1 MTQPTAFEDNALWEE
16 YGRTEDYLER
26 IDTIQGMLPED
37 ISTLLDVG
45 CGRGDV
51 INALQKNNSRLRAM
65 GMDPFSEAL
74 EFVETPSVIASLPD
88 TPFPDKSFDMVLCL
102 EVLEHIDES
111 KYQPS
116 LMELQRVAGRY
127 LIIGVPFKENLMH
140 KQAICFDCR
149 KVSHADD
156 HLRSFDEESAAGLFD
171 HFVLEQ
177 KTLVGVMQRR
187 EPAIASWLRHNVSGV
202 YYPAD
207 TFYCPYCA
215 CNVARN
221 IQFQSPFLLRKLTSL
236 LVRMLRR
243 MKPLEPYWWIGLY
256 RRQNV

>member
-1 MTQPTAFEDNALWEE
+1 MTRSNAFEDDALWQE

-26 IDTIQGMLPED
+26 IDAVQRMLPED

-51 INALQKNNSRLRAM
+51 INALQKNNSDVRAM

-74 EFVETPSVIASLPD
+74 QFVETPSVVASLPH
-88 TPFPDKSFDMVLCL
+88 TPFQSRSFDLVICL
-102 EVLEHIDES
+102 EVLEHIKES
-111 KYQPS
+111 DYQRS
-116 LMELQRVAGRY
+116 LMELQRIAGRY

-156 HLRSFDEESAAGLFD
+156 HLRCFDEERAAGLFD
-171 HFVLEQ
+171 QFALEQ
-177 KTLVGVMQRR
+177 KALIGVRQRR
-187 EPAIASWLRHNVSGV
+187 EPVFASWLRHNISGV
-202 YYPAD
+202 YYKTD
-207 TFYCPYCA
+207 IFYCPYCA
-215 CNVARN
+215 CNVARE
-221 IQFQSPFLLRKLTSL
+221 IQFQSPLLLRKLTSL
-236 LVRMLRR
+236 LVRVLRR

-256 RRQNV
+256 RRQNA